1 MKSNLFKEIS
11 HTADLAY
18 EIEAANV
25 TELLQDFITII
36 IQNSE
41 IFETSN
47 SDVPESIRNT
57 VSESYNH
64 GTTNLQN
71 VMKKCYNINDGSDEE
86 FVDNLFDTV
95 NDIISLVDRG
105 YFPMKVENQCVYFTR
120 KRIITRIKALTYHGL
135 EVKLGERISLKV
147 VFDI

>member
-1 MKSNLFKEIS
+1 MKSNLFREIS

-18 EIEAANV
+18 EIEASNV
-25 TELLQDFITII
+25 NELLQDFVTII

-41 IFETSN
+41 IFETSSTN
-47 SDVPESIRNT
+47 ITKSISNVVNESN
-57 VSESYNH
+57 NQ
-64 GTTNLQN
+64 GTTDLQN
-71 VMKKCYNINDGSDEE
+71 VMKKCYNINESSDEE
-86 FVDNLFDTV
+86 FVDSLFDTV

-147 VFDI
+147 VFDV

>member
-1 MKSNLFKEIS
+1 MKNNLFREIS

-25 TELLQDFITII
+25 NEMLQDFITII

-41 IFETSN
+41 IFEK
-47 SDVPESIRNT
+47 SDTDIPESMSNIVNK
-57 VSESYNH
+57 SNNE
-64 GTTNLQN
+64 GTSDLQN
-71 VMKKCYNINDGSDEE
+71 VMKKCYNINKSNDSE
-86 FVDNLFDTV
+86 FVDNLFDAV

-105 YFPMKVENQCVYFTR
+105 YFPVKVENQCVYFTR
-120 KRIITRIKALTYHGL
+120 KRVILRIKALTYHGL